1 MANPQ
6 TVDWM
11 DGRIRD
17 ADVEYMRSLI
27 GRREPLRGWVT
38 AADHDAIWHFA
49 QGVGDDNPV
58 WWQAEPPAGFVWRRR
73 PAPPTLLYTFM
84 SGPRLPGEQTIGGVE
99 DLLPGVLGLWAGD
112 TWAWRRP
119 LWEGEPVQ
127 ATTGLYAVEE
137 KQTRFGGRAILQTD
151 EIRFTQRSTGDE
163 IATLHR
169 KRMRVERGTARGNSG
184 VDDYQPPSYTDE
196 QIAAIGRQYEAE
208 YGNRR
213 GGEPRFADDVEV
225 GDPLPP
231 LVKGPLTVTSIVGW
245 LLGWGSPL
253 CPTNRMAH
261 TYLAQ
266 HPGARLHDERTN
278 VSDTIEG
285 AHWDR
290 HFAQLS
296 GLPDG
301 YDFGGQRIAWL
312 AHLLGDWMGDAAVL
326 RGLDARLR
334 RPNLLGDT
342 TWVRGTV
349 TAKQGGTH
357 SDLVT
362 CELSTT
368 NQRDEVTATATAVVE
383 LPNRV
388 AGVAGLI
395 GQYE

>member
-1 MANPQ
+1 MTDTQ

-11 DGRIRD
+11 DGRISD
-17 ADVEYMRSLI
+17 ADVEHMRSLI
-27 GRREPLRGWVT
+27 GKREPLRGWVT

-49 QGVGDDNPV
+49 QGVGDDNPL
-58 WWQAEPPAGFVWRRR
+58 WWDTEQQAGSVWRRR

-84 SGPRLPGEQTIGGVE
+84 SGPRLPGETTIGGVE

-112 TWAWRRP
+112 AWVWRRP
-119 LWEGEPVQ
+119 LWEGEPVL
-127 ATTGLYAVEE
+127 ATSGLYAVQP
-137 KQTRFGGRAILQTD
+137 KQTRFGGQAILQTD
-151 EIRFTQRSTGDE
+151 EIRFTERTTGDE
-163 IATLHR
+163 IATLYR
-169 KRMRVERGTARGNSG
+169 KRMRVERGAARNNGAT
-184 VDDYQPPSYTDE
+184 DEYRTPAYTDE
-196 QIAAIGRQYEAE
+196 QIAEIERQYESE
-208 YGNRR
+208 YANRR
-213 GGEPRFADDVEV
+213 GGEPRFGDDVSV
-225 GDPLPP
+225 GDTLPP
-231 LVKGPLTVTSIVGW
+231 LVKGPLTVTGIVSW

-266 HPGARLHDERTN
+266 HPGARLHNDETN
-278 VSDTIEG
+278 ISDTIEG

-290 HFAQLS
+290 HFAQRS

-312 AHLLGDWMGDAAVL
+312 AHLLGDWAGDASVL
-326 RGLDARLR
+326 RELDARLR

-349 TAKQGGTH
+349 TGKQPGTH

-368 NQRDEVTATATAVVE
+368 NQRGEVTATATAVVE
-383 LPNRV
+383 LPNRA
-388 AGVAGLI
+388 AGVDGLV
-395 GQYE
+395 GLYQ